1 VIADLLALTD
11 SYGGE
16 DMNRPLKILQVVD
29 LYDPFIGG
37 MELHVKALSRGLTD
51 RGHKVTIATSHL
63 PGTAIDEVVGGFR
76 IRRISGWANRALNGL
91 YERAE
96 APYHPPLPDP
106 GIIRALRNII
116 DDERPDVVHAQGW
129 ISYSCMAIA
138 RRHKFQLVVTLHD
151 YSSTC
156 VRKTLLRNGLTE
168 CSGPRLDICLRCAP
182 GQYGKLKGAA
192 LTFGLRTARLLHD
205 RVDSW
210 VAVSQS
216 VADASRCS
224 LPRTS
229 EVTVIPSASPEAPAN
244 GQRPKW
250 LPSGHFL
257 LFVGALGH
265 HKGLNWLLDAYSG
278 GGLSWPLV
286 IIGASRHSVPQS
298 WPTDVTVIT
307 NVAHDAVMAA
317 WPHAGI
323 GLVPSLCREGFGLV
337 AVEAMRSGV
346 PVVASRIGALPE
358 IVTDGVTGL
367 LVTPGKTPELLGAIR
382 RMVEN
387 PELRRKMGA
396 AGRAQS
402 ERFSGETVTKKYER
416 HYRRIIEA
424 PRQARTGL
432 SDTYG
437 AERREAPD

>member
-1 VIADLLALTD
+1 
-11 SYGGE
+11 
-16 DMNRPLKILQVVD
+16 MNRPLKILQVVD

-37 MELHVKALSRGLTD
+37 MELHVKALSHGLAY
-51 RGHKVTIATSHL
+51 RGHEVTIVTTHL
-63 PGTAIDEVVGGFR
+63 PGTAIDEVVDGLR
-76 IRRISGWANRALNGL
+76 VRRISGWTNRALRGL
-91 YERAE
+91 YERVE

-106 GIIRALRNII
+106 GVIRALREII

-138 RRHKFQLVVTLHD
+138 RRHEFQLIVTLHD

-156 VRKTLLRNGLTE
+156 VRKTFLHNGVAE
-168 CSGPRLDICLRCAP
+168 CAGPRLDICLRCAP
-182 GQYGKLKGAA
+182 GQYGKLKGTA
-192 LTFGLRTARLLHD
+192 LTIGLRTAQSLHY

-210 VAVSQS
+210 VAVSES

-229 EVTVIPSASPEAPAN
+229 GVTVIPSASPDVPTD
-244 GQRPKW
+244 GQRPEW
-250 LPSGHFL
+250 LPGGHFM

-286 IIGASRHSVPQS
+286 VIGASRHGAPQN
-298 WPTDVTVIT
+298 WPTGVTVIT
-307 NVAHDAVMAA
+307 DVAHQAVMAA
-317 WPHAGI
+317 WRHAAI

-358 IVTDGVTGL
+358 IVADGVTGL
-367 LVTPGKTPELLGAIR
+367 LITPGNTPELLRAIR
-382 RMVEN
+382 RMEED
-387 PELRRKMGA
+387 PQLRRKMGA
-396 AGRAQS
+396 AGLARSDQ
-402 ERFSGETVTKKYER
+402 FSAETVTEKYEQ
-416 HYRRIIEA
+416 HYRRTIKAHVKRGLGSPTLNAAGRHEA
-424 PRQARTGL
+424 
-432 SDTYG
+432 DN
-437 AERREAPD
+437 